1 MQCQPNLLA
10 LNNYNRLPNAARN
23 GKESH
28 KPRCQLHCNDKI
40 LANYQAIY
48 TIVPVE
54 YEWDEE
60 KDKAN
65 IAAGRLGFA
74 AIQNFEWQTAVIQPS
89 PRSGESRW
97 AAIGY
102 IEDRLHYVV
111 YTTRGD
117 RVRIISLRRASRQ
130 EERFYAQ
137 T

>member
-1 MQCQPNLLA
+1 M
-10 LNNYNRLPNAARN
+10 
-23 GKESH
+23 
-28 KPRCQLHCNDKI
+28 
-40 LANYQAIY
+40 
-48 TIVPVE
+48 E

-65 IAAGRLGFA
+65 IAEGRLGFA
-74 AIQNFEWQTAVIQPS
+74 AVEDFEWETAVIQSS

-102 IEDRLHYVV
+102 IGDRLHYVV

-117 RVRIISLRRASRQ
+117 RTRIISLRRASRQ
-130 EERFYAQ
+130 EERIYAQ